1 MKTVEWSAVLLAALL
16 LGGCDAGPALQGD
29 PAAATG
35 INPYP
40 SGAEIPF
47 FFRSASQWKQYE
59 HADTKSAGVKPA
71 D

>member
-1 MKTVEWSAVLLAALL
+1 MKTAACAALLLAASL
-16 LGGCDAGPALQGD
+16 LGGCDMGPGPQGD
-29 PAAATG
+29 PAAATD

-40 SGAEIPF
+40 PGAETPF

-59 HADTKSAGVKPA
+59 QADTKSAGVRPA